1 MKLPTPVMWPDHQAA
16 KFQFWGAFF
25 VGWLKLIGGKWW
37 KHLFCW
43 VFCWV
48 FRIQCGW
55 NDFEITV
62 LVVRFLWSLGGN
74 WRCWCWHG
82 GTPMAHYHATIDQ
95 CRLFPQT
102 HSCKPLVISHG
113 ILRTKLSTCTSRCRS
128 KNKQRTWMNIM
139 FMLIR
144 AVSESPRAVG
154 SGNIWS
160 ISVKGAFCS
169 HRWKGQLQAKMGV
182 EELGFEMRPTSFGVR
197 CSVKCIIFTVYRCL

>member
-1 MKLPTPVMWPDHQAA
+1 MLYHIILYFFWHLLHLCPTWLGWKRPWSFLPRWCGPIIRQRS
-16 KFQFWGAFF
+16 FSRGFF

-82 GTPMAHYHATIDQ
+82 GTPMPHCHATIDQ

-102 HSCKPLVISHG
+102 RVCKPLVISHG

-128 KNKQRTWMNIM
+128 KNIQRTWMNMM

-144 AVSESPRAVG
+144 AVSESP
-154 SGNIWS
+154 
-160 ISVKGAFCS
+160 
-169 HRWKGQLQAKMGV
+169 GQ
-182 EELGFEMRPTSFGVR
+182 
-197 CSVKCIIFTVYRCL
+197 